1 MLYAVDRLTA
11 RSRIELF
18 SDMPDLK
25 KCASQAVPIREPRKK
40 IRVPGKG
47 APTGEPGDEKFQED
61 IEEKSQGSGEAG
73 GLESS
78 QCGLEQESGGPGG
91 WTAVQNTGKRDYLT
105 CISQI
110 HRHFLARWQ
119 FRARI
124 MISKG
129 KR

>member
-1 MLYAVDRLTA
+1 M
-11 RSRIELF
+11 RSGIELF
-18 SDMPDLK
+18 SDMPDLE
-25 KCASQAVPIREPRKK
+25 KCASQAVSIREPRKK

-47 APTGEPGDEKFQED
+47 APTGQQGDEKSQED

-78 QCGLEQESGGPGG
+78 QSGLEWESGDPGG
-91 WTAVQNTGKRDYLT
+91 VTATRNTGKRDYLM